1 MQEIDHYVARKLRY
15 YRNKM
20 NWPLKTL
27 AAKLNISLQQL
38 QRYENCTN
46 KISAGMLYQLAE
58 ILKIDITCFFDG
70 FHKDENDLHANN
82 YKILLIEDNADDE
95 FFFRKSIEKF
105 SKDIDVYVLKDE
117 SGITNFFRSLQEQGF
132 SSFLKPDII
141 FLDLNLP
148 TLKGFDILQ
157 DIKKRPLLHSIPVIV
172 LTSSI
177 SEDDIAKSYHL
188 HASGFI
194 RKSFL
199 FQEFC
204 DQIHR
209 TLSYWVDIVR
219 LPSHS
224 EHKKAG

>member
-1 MQEIDHYVARKLRY
+1 MHEIDHYVARKLRY

-58 ILKIDITCFFDG
+58 MLKIDIACFFDG
-70 FHKDENDLHANN
+70 FHKDEKDPHANN

-95 FFFRKSIEKF
+95 FFFRKSIESF

-188 HASGFI
+188 QASGFI

-219 LPSHS
+219 LPAHAD
-224 EHKKAG
+224 HRKVG

>member
-1 MQEIDHYVARKLRY
+1 MQDIDHYVARKLRY

-27 AAKLNISLQQL
+27 ASKLGISLQQL

-58 ILKIDITCFFDG
+58 MLKIDVMCFFDG
-70 FHKDENDLHANN
+70 YQKETQAAKDDR

-95 FFFRKSIEKF
+95 FFFRKSIESF

-117 SGITNFFRSLQEQGF
+117 ASVSQFFRSLQEQGF
-132 SSFLKPDII
+132 SNFLKPDII

-148 TLKGFDILQ
+148 SLKGFDVLQ
-157 DIKKRPLLHSIPVIV
+157 DIKKRPLLHSIPVII

-177 SEDDIAKSYHL
+177 NEEDISKSYHL
-188 HASGFI
+188 QASGYI

-199 FQEFC
+199 FQDFC
-204 DQIHR
+204 EQIHR
-209 TLSYWVDIVR
+209 TLSYWIDIVR
-219 LPSHS
+219 LPMHLN
-224 EHKKAG
+224 HKKAG